1 MSDLD
6 FDDLN
11 DRQKQVA
18 FCLLISI
25 AISLWRAVALHWDP
39 ERAEEILSSL
49 QKEALMELSNL
60 QAMASASNGL
70 IADDVI
76 ATNFLK
82 GQIELLLDNQQRHWP

>member
-1 MSDLD
+1 
-6 FDDLN
+6 
-11 DRQKQVA
+11 
-18 FCLLISI
+18 
-25 AISLWRAVALHWDP
+25 
-39 ERAEEILSSL
+39 
-49 QKEALMELSNL
+49 MELSNL